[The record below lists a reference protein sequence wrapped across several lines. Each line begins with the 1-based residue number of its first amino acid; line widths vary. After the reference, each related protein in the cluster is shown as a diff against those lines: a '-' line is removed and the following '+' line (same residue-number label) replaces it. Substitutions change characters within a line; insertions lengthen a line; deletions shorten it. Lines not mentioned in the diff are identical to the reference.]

1 MLNKE
6 IIFPIYSKILGKYLK
21 EEMKKKGLSQYDI
34 SFAYSKEDIKC
45 IDNRTVRGILKGS
58 RNMTVD
64 SQTGFQESLGIKTPK
79 DLFFPNEQFCL
90 SLISEILEVLKTDS
104 HFKKSSLRR

>member
-34 SFAYSKEDIKC
+34 SFAYSKACSKAPCAI
-45 IDNRTVRGILKGS
+45 
-58 RNMTVD
+58 
-64 SQTGFQESLGIKTPK
+64 
-79 DLFFPNEQFCL
+79 PNA
-90 SLISEILEVLKTDS
+90 
-104 HFKKSSLRR
+104 